1 MTFIRTIV
9 CTAIASMLL
18 STALRADVPLP
29 ADASVE
35 NVLDAL
41 DQRGKTI
48 KEFVAKLSDSSG
60 DSDFGN
66 QTIHTGA
73 IWFQHRVQGED
84 RIHILFDK
92 VIIGHVIEAQK
103 REYLLDGEWLIDR
116 NYDAKPPIETKRQVL
131 KPGEKTNLMKLGA
144 GPFPLPIGQDKADV
158 LRLFDVVKVDP
169 AKDDPPQAIH
179 LQLTPKANTD
189 MAHKFQSIDIWTDRN
204 TRMPV
209 VIETVSAGGG
219 DDHRIEFKD
228 LVVDPKPPLTD
239 KNFTLPE
246 IDSSW
251 NSKTEQYGG

>member
-1 MTFIRTIV
+1 MRFIRAIV
-9 CTAIASMLL
+9 LTAIVSILL
-18 STALRADVPLP
+18 PAILRADAPLA

-60 DSDFGN
+60 DPDFGN
-66 QTIHTGA
+66 QTIHTGT
-73 IWFQHRVQGED
+73 IWFQHRGEGQD
-84 RIHILFDK
+84 RVHVLFEK
-92 VIIGHVIEAQK
+92 VIIGHVIQAQK

-116 NYDAKPPIETKRQVL
+116 NYDAKPPVETKRQVL

-144 GPFPLPIGQDKADV
+144 GPFPLPIGQAKADV
-158 LRLFDVVKVDP
+158 LRLFDVTKIDP

-179 LQLTPKANTD
+179 LQLVPKANTD
-189 MAHKFQSIDIWTDRN
+189 MAQKFQTIDIWTDRN
-204 TRMPV
+204 THMPV

-246 IDSSW
+246 IDAGW
-251 NSKTEQYGG
+251 NSKTEQYGN